1 MIYKFRPPEVDDDD
15 EDDDEMEAEA
25 GYEDFVRE
33 SKQSRREDQGP
44 SARDIEARRR
54 HDEML

>member
-1 MIYKFRPPEVDDDD
+1 MPYNAEVDDDED
-15 EDDDEMEAEA
+15 EDDDEAEAEA

-33 SKQSRREDQGP
+33 KQSRREDQGP